1 MFMRIKQPRFEL
13 EITGEA
19 ASAFTRYQDWFA
31 VDGDQNADTSAAS
44 DVVLSLHLDPQTQRF
59 FLNWQNSSAA
69 LKLDVQCASFVE
81 SLSRGLATKQGP
93 LNQALGKKTRRIF
106 DATGGWGNDSMLFA
120 SQGMVVTTVERNPIL
135 AMMLHQAMSTL
146 PLMFEGSSFSNN
158 TFPEIHFGS
167 ADQVY
172 KQLKEGSNSDTAD
185 VFDCAYFD
193 PMFPPKRKKSAKSNK
208 QMQFAQTLLQG
219 DPDAA
224 DIAASLLEQG
234 VRRLVVKRPS
244 YAAVLLPNVEQTFSA
259 KLVDYDVYLN
269 F

>member
-1 MFMRIKQPRFEL
+1 MRIKQPRFEL
-13 EITGEA
+13 EITEESS
-19 ASAFTRYQDWFA
+19 SAFTQCQNWFE
-31 VDGDQNADTSAAS
+31 VDGDQIADTSAAS
-44 DVVLSLHLDPQTQRF
+44 EVVLSLHVDPQTQRF
-59 FLNWQNSSAA
+59 FLNWENSANP
-69 LKLDVQCASFVE
+69 LKLDVQCTSFVE

-120 SQGMVVTTVERNPIL
+120 SQGMIVTTAERNPIL

-146 PLMFEGSSFSNN
+146 PSKFEVSP
-158 TFPEIHFGS
+158 FPNSMIPQIHFGS
-167 ADQVY
+167 ADQIY
-172 KQLKEGSNSDTAD
+172 KQITEASDSNVAD
-185 VFDCAYFD
+185 VFDCAYVD

-224 DIAASLLEQG
+224 DMAASLLEQG
-234 VRRLVVKRPS
+234 IRRLVVKRPS
-244 YAAVLLPNVEQTFSA
+244 YAPLLLPNVEQTFSA